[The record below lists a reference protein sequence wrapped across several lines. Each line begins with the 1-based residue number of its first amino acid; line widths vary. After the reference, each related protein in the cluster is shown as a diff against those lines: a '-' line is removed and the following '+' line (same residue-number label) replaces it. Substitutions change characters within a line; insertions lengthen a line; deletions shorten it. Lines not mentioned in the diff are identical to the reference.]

1 MQCLAILFSLCLIPS
16 GHSCYMESDLSR
28 IAGRYRQIPDTLLL
42 RARELRRQQTS
53 TEEMLWL
60 FLRGRRLH
68 DAKFRRQHNIGRFIA
83 DFYCH
88 KSRLVIE
95 LDGKIHEMQEARDA
109 ERDAWMVASG
119 LTVLRFE
126 NEDVWERLDFVLE
139 EIVKAL
145 TPNSSPAELA
155 PFAE

>member
-1 MQCLAILFSLCLIPS
+1 M
-16 GHSCYMESDLSR
+16 
-28 IAGRYRQIPDTLLL
+28 
-42 RARELRRQQTS
+42 
-53 TEEMLWL
+53 
-60 FLRGRRLH
+60 H

-88 KSRLVIE
+88 KARLVVE

-109 ERDAWMVASG
+109 ARDAWMIASG
-119 LTVLRFE
+119 LTVLRFK

-145 TPNSSPAELA
+145 ILNSSPVELA
-155 PFAE
+155 LLAE